1 MEQDSSREGMIWKRV
16 TMSTYLAAT
25 ALLLLQA
32 VSHRD
37 VLTAWWLYLLCLLA
51 LAAGALAIWLS
62 PPTWFA
68 RTWFVQG
75 MVALFAL
82 LVVGGALLL
91 AEAGFH
97 AAGLLFLVP
106 LLSSAAWS
114 GPWFAGLAGALATG
128 GLVALGWRTGVAW
141 PDLVVCV
148 AALWGVTAVSA
159 LAAQRVAAR
168 AQTIA
173 EMQRLATAAAT
184 SPTMDALLE
193 AVLETV
199 CRVVKG
205 ASVHILLRDE
215 ENRLVLAGAK
225 GREERPNVDYVPFGQ
240 GVTGQA
246 ADRREV
252 LYVPDVRRFPG
263 YIEGSPDTASELAL
277 PLLVG
282 ERLVGVLN
290 LESTRR
296 NGFGVW
302 ERRFLEAVAPQ
313 IALSLRNAQL
323 FAQLRERAAQQ
334 AQVAEQ
340 VADVAESLLALAEEL
355 AASSE
360 QVSAGTEEIAATMGQ
375 IARGAETQARR
386 VEEVSGVMDTTAK
399 TAHELDGM
407 VQKMEETLLQA
418 AEALGRAA
426 ADLEALDGKI
436 QEIQEVVGLVEGFAD
451 RTDLLSLNASIE
463 AARAGQYGR
472 GFAVVAEEIR
482 RLAES
487 SARSVGRISTLAEE
501 ILKSSHHARTSMGKV
516 VEAMDVV
523 RASGRSMAEGAA
535 AHLKL
540 LEGAQAAAAEITAI
554 AEQNAQATD
563 EAASAIDQ
571 QSTAMAE
578 VSHTAQQVAS
588 MAATL
593 QQVVAQLRQGV
604 EAQAPALLFDSGGAT
619 NP

>member
-1 MEQDSSREGMIWKRV
+1 MERESSWEWTVWKRV
-16 TMSTYLAAT
+16 TMGTYLAAA

-32 VSHRD
+32 ATHQD
-37 VLTAWWLYLLCLLA
+37 VLTSWWLYLLCLLA

-62 PPTWFA
+62 PQAWFA
-68 RTWFVQG
+68 KTWFVQG
-75 MVALFAL
+75 VVALFAL

-91 AEAGFH
+91 AGAGFH

-106 LLSSAAWS
+106 LLSSAAWA
-114 GPWFAGLAGALATG
+114 GLWFAGVAGMFSTG
-128 GLVALGWRTGVAW
+128 GLIALGWRTGVSW
-141 PDLVVCV
+141 SDLLVCV
-148 AALWGVTAVSA
+148 AALWGVTAVAS

-168 AQTIA
+168 ASTIA
-173 EMQRLATAAAT
+173 EMQRLATSAAT
-184 SPTMDALLE
+184 SLSMDTLLE
-193 AVLETV
+193 AVLEAV
-199 CRVVKG
+199 GRVVKG

-215 ENRLVLAGAK
+215 QDRLVLAGAK
-225 GREERPNVDYVPFGQ
+225 GQEEHPDVGYIPFGQ

-246 ADRREV
+246 AARRQV
-252 LYVPDVRRFPG
+252 LYVPDVRQFPG

-302 ERRFLEAVAPQ
+302 EQRFLEAMAPQ

-323 FAQLRERAAQQ
+323 FAQLRQQ
-334 AQVAEQ
+334 VDRQARMAEQ
-340 VADVAESLLALAEEL
+340 VAEVAESLLALAEEL

-360 QVSAGTEEIAATMGQ
+360 QVSAGTEEIAATMAQ
-375 IARGAETQARR
+375 IARGAGTQARR
-386 VEEVSGVMDTTAK
+386 VEEVSGAMDATAK
-399 TAHELDGM
+399 TAQDLEDM
-407 VQKMEETLLQA
+407 VQEMEETLLRA
-418 AEALGRAA
+418 AEALTQAVSN
-426 ADLEALDGKI
+426 LEALDGKI
-436 QEIQEVVGLVEGFAD
+436 QEIQDVVTLVERFAD

-487 SARSVGRISTLAEE
+487 SARSVGRISGLAEE
-501 ILKSSHHARTSMGKV
+501 ILKSARHARTSMAKV
-516 VEAMDVV
+516 VEAMDAV
-523 RASGRSMAEGAA
+523 RSSGQSMAEGAA

-554 AEQNAQATD
+554 AEQSAQATD
-563 EAASAIDQ
+563 EAAGAVDQ

-578 VSHTAQQVAS
+578 VSRTAQQVAS

-593 QQVVAQLRQGV
+593 QQVVAQLRQGAG
-604 EAQAPALLFDSGGAT
+604 AQTPALLFNNGGEKAA
-619 NP
+619 

>member
-1 MEQDSSREGMIWKRV
+1 MEKDVSWEWTVWKRV
-16 TMSTYLAAT
+16 AMGTYLAAA

-32 VSHRD
+32 ATHRD
-37 VLTAWWLYLLCLLA
+37 VLTSWGLYLLCLLA

-62 PPTWFA
+62 PQTWFS

-75 MVALFAL
+75 VVALFAF

-91 AEAGFH
+91 AGAGFH
-97 AAGLLFLVP
+97 SAGLLFLVP
-106 LLSSAAWS
+106 LLSSAAWT
-114 GPWFAGLAGALATG
+114 GPWFAVGAGALATA
-128 GLVALGWRTGVAW
+128 GLVALGQSTGVAW
-141 PDLVVCV
+141 SDLLVCI
-148 AALWGVTAVSA
+148 AALWGVTAVSS
-159 LAAQRVAAR
+159 LAGERVAAR
-168 AQTIA
+168 ARTIS

-184 SPTMDALLE
+184 SLSLDALLE

-199 CRVVKG
+199 GRVVKG

-215 ENRLVLAGAK
+215 QDRLVMAGAK
-225 GREERPNVDYVPFGQ
+225 GQDEHPDVDYVLLGQ

-246 ADRREV
+246 AARWQV
-252 LYVPDVRRFPG
+252 LYVPDVRQFPG

-296 NGFGVW
+296 DGFGVW
-302 ERRFLEAVAPQ
+302 ERRFLEAMAPQ

-323 FAQLRERAAQQ
+323 FAQLQERAAQQ

-340 VADVAESLLALAEEL
+340 VAEVAENLLALAEEL

-360 QVSAGTEEIAATMGQ
+360 QVSAGTEEIAATMAQ

-386 VEEVSGVMDTTAK
+386 VEEVSDVMDSTAK
-399 TAHELDGM
+399 TAQELDHM
-407 VQKMEETLLQA
+407 VQGMEKTLLQA
-418 AEALGRAA
+418 AEALTRAA
-426 ADLEALDGKI
+426 TDLEALDSKI
-436 QEIQEVVGLVEGFAD
+436 QEIQDVVALVEGFAD

-487 SARSVGRISTLAEE
+487 STRSVGRISDLAEE
-501 ILKSSHHARTSMGKV
+501 ILKGSRHARNSMGKV
-516 VEAMDVV
+516 LEAMDAV

-540 LEGAQAAAAEITAI
+540 LEGARAAAAEITAI
-554 AEQNAQATD
+554 AEQSAQATD
-563 EAASAIDQ
+563 EAAGAVDQ

-578 VSHTAQQVAS
+578 VSRTAQQVAS

-593 QQVVAQLRQGV
+593 QQVVAQLRKTAGV
-604 EAQAPALLFDSGGAT
+604 ADACPLV
-619 NP
+619 